1 VAAPKILLGIV
12 VLLLR
17 MTKSGP
23 SKNSSFKINFTISR
37 THRKKKNSSV
47 RTQLPQLPAQ
57 SALSSAFMVKNEL
70 RKTRIWRGSRNNDY
84 RYFKHKYD
92 VEDRP

>member
-37 THRKKKNSSV
+37 THRKTKKQLGANAASAAACAIGAFIGLHGQKRIKKNSDLAWV
-47 RTQLPQLPAQ
+47 
-57 SALSSAFMVKNEL
+57 
-70 RKTRIWRGSRNNDY
+70 
-84 RYFKHKYD
+84 
-92 VEDRP
+92 